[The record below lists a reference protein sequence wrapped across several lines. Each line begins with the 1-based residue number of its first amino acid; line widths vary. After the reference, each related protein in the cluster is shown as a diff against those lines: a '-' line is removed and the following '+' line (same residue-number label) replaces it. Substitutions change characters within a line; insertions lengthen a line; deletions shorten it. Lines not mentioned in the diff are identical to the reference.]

1 MSSDPR
7 LFCFGLGYSARRLAL
22 ALKHR
27 GWRVAGTVR
36 DPDKAEALRA
46 EGLEVHLFDRG
57 RPLDDPVGALAGTTH
72 LLVGVPPD
80 RAGTLDAV
88 LDHHRGDLIARADRL
103 WWAGYLST
111 TGVYGNRD
119 GGWVDETSALQPTS
133 ARSRRRVAAEAGWRA
148 LHAEH
153 GLPVHVFR
161 LAGIYGPG
169 RGPFRAIREG
179 TAKRIDKPEQMFARI
194 HVDDIVRVLLASID
208 RPNPGAVYNVA
219 DDEPAAP
226 ADVTTHACELL
237 GVEPPPWVSYDA
249 AGLSD
254 MAKTFWQDNKRVD
267 TTRLKRELGVE
278 LAYPTYREGLTA
290 VLEAERAR
298 SG

>member
-1 MSSDPR
+1 MTAPSVPR

-22 ALKHR
+22 HLKHR
-27 GWRVAGTVR
+27 GWQVAGTVR
-36 DPDKAEALRA
+36 DPDKADALRA
-46 EGLEVHLFDRG
+46 EGLEVHAFDRG

-72 LLVGVPPD
+72 LLASVPPD
-80 RAGTLDAV
+80 RAGNLDAV
-88 LDHHRGDLIARADRL
+88 LDHHRGDLIAQAGTL
-103 WWAGYLST
+103 QWAGYLST

-119 GGWVDETSALQPTS
+119 GGWVDETSELQPTS
-133 ARSRRRVAAEAGWRA
+133 DRSRRRVAAEAGWRA

-153 GLPVHVFR
+153 GLPVHAFR

-179 TAKRIDKPEQMFARI
+179 TARRIDKPEQKFARI
-194 HVDDIVRVLLASID
+194 HVDDIVRVLLASIE
-208 RPNPGAVYNVA
+208 RPNPGAVYTVA

-226 ADVTTHACELL
+226 ADVTTYACALL
-237 GVEPPPWVSYDA
+237 GVEPPPWVSYEA

-267 TTRLKRELGVE
+267 TTRLKRELGVD
-278 LAYPTYREGLTA
+278 LAYPTYREGLKA
-290 VLEAERAR
+290 VLEAE
-298 SG
+298 GT